1 MDYSQMTR
9 EKIKYISFGMAN
21 LELFD
26 KLKEILD
33 SKNVSASR
41 ASQEAGLGIDFIRD
55 LKRKNSRPKLDNLIK
70 LAQSLNVDVNIFL
83 QALDQDIKLSPNS
96 ALQPIELKTV
106 YIRGEVQAGKWTS
119 AIEWPREEWIP
130 TFMPPHPFYEKMK
143 PFALKVK
150 GDSMNLILPEGSI
163 VVAVNFTELGRNPE
177 DGECVVTIRRD
188 PLTDNY
194 EATLKIVQ
202 IREDGSIFL
211 WPRSNNP
218 KFVKPIQLP
227 KMTMEYQG
235 NGHDGDTSSAPDVMI
250 QSLVISVTT
259 IMGKVKI

>member
-1 MDYSQMTR
+1 MSVKNLHALIKKIAE
-9 EKIKYISFGMAN
+9 EKNASLSGIGIS
-21 LELFD
+21 
-26 KLKEILD
+26 
-33 SKNVSASR
+33 
-41 ASQEAGLGIDFIRD
+41 AGVGPDFIRK
-55 LKRKNSRPKLDNLIK
+55 LEYAKNGPPIEKLIK
-70 LAQSLNVDVNIFL
+70 LAHALNVDINIFL
-83 QALDQDIKLSPNS
+83 KALDHDIKFSPNS
-96 ALQPIELKTV
+96 SLQPTELKTV

-150 GDSMNLILPEGSI
+150 GDSMNLKFPDGSI
-163 VVAVNFTELGRNPE
+163 VVAVNFCELGRNPE

-202 IREDGSIFL
+202 IRDDGSVFL

-218 KFVKPIQLP
+218 DFIKPIQLP
-227 KMTMEYQG
+227 RMTTQYQG
-235 NGHDGDTSSAPDVMI
+235 NGFDGDTSSAPDVMI
-250 QSLVISVTT
+250 QSLVISANT
-259 IMGKVKI
+259 IVGKDKI